1 MLTLRWWKANLT
13 SIKVGILTVN
23 SEYASTAAYNH
34 NWNILPHEKLIYLAV
49 WRKIWNILPYGRYV
63 VIFSGLHWFL
73 MFLPDTD
80 GSIQWS
86 TNPPKEFWHNC
97 LFGEIR
103 SKQTITSCRL
113 KSISFFGI
121 MSKPCFS
128 LEMHK
133 AGNGRNHLIFQRGS
147 IAIFIQHLQ

>member
-1 MLTLRWWKANLT
+1 MTRNINMIINYQHEFQLSNILSTLCLWSRWLLLTLRWWKANLT

-34 NWNILPHEKLIYLAV
+34 NWNILPHEKLKYLAV
-49 WRKIWNILPYGRYV
+49 WRKNWNILHYGGYV

-80 GSIQWS
+80 GDIQWS

-103 SKQTITSCRL
+103 SK
-113 KSISFFGI
+113 
-121 MSKPCFS
+121 
-128 LEMHK
+128 
-133 AGNGRNHLIFQRGS
+133 
-147 IAIFIQHLQ
+147 

>member
-1 MLTLRWWKANLT
+1 MKGLLSINYGWHLDSEYQHDYQLSTWISIIKYIINIIINMIIAYIKVMKAYLTL
-13 SIKVGILTVN
+13 IKVGILTVN

-34 NWNILPHEKLIYLAV
+34 NWNILPHEKLKYLAV
-49 WRKIWNILPYGRYV
+49 WRKNWNILHYGGYV

-80 GSIQWS
+80 GNIQWS

-103 SKQTITSCRL
+103 SK
-113 KSISFFGI
+113 
-121 MSKPCFS
+121 
-128 LEMHK
+128 
-133 AGNGRNHLIFQRGS
+133 
-147 IAIFIQHLQ
+147 